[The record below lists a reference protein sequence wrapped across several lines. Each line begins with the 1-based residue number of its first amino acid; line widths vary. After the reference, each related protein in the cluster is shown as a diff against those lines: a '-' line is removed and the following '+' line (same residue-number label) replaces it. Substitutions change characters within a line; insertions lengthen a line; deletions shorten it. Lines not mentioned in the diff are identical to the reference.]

1 MPAEG
6 PLPHQGCVHVG
17 LETNA
22 WYVLVNRGS
31 GKAVEGLNASTTD
44 GARVV
49 QYADWSGA
57 NQQWQLVRASGVL
70 AQVHTAGR
78 VR

>member
-1 MPAEG
+1 
-6 PLPHQGCVHVG
+6 
-17 LETNA
+17 
-22 WYVLVNRGS
+22 VLVNRGS

-49 QYADWSGA
+49 QYADGSGA
-57 NQQWQLVRASGVL
+57 NQQWQLVRAPGVL